1 MLRWTV
7 EKFKKLIS
15 IQIMFNVVSDTLI
28 RPSEN
33 HYHDLVTLER
43 ENFPEKVWLNL
54 EIIGNGTEAESVKR
68 IIQISFED
76 IFFDNPHKDVYERF
90 EETLKEI
97 NLLLKNLREKNE
109 ENNFCEINA
118 IIGVQ
123 DEQNLHL
130 TQSGEGETYLIR
142 NGKLTVVSEGLSVR
156 KNEDSD
162 IFLNIASGEIS
173 VNDILVLTSKRLLR
187 YLTAQ
192 QITDVF
198 KQNIPEALAAI
209 NALIADTN
217 ALAVTAVF
225 FKRSI
230 FINAENPPENRQQIL
245 QKEPLQKIKVYFDDF
260 VKWIATKMGRDPNQV
275 ESLSIFVGVVVVL
288 VVLFIG
294 VTLLF
299 SNNLD
304 KEKYAEYNT
313 AISNATEELKRAEKL
328 ALIDDSESAN
338 AILDKVEGRVV
349 QILNEGYFR
358 TESVQI
364 LDKVKELKDQVN
376 NIQRI
381 TNPKILADLSTKRTD
396 VNLLGLTELSN
407 KLFAFEY
414 NALYETILDQVEEP
428 LTINSTEKVKAG
440 AAMAEKDLIVF
451 LTETDKV
458 IEYNAGSFNLAE
470 TDDSMWKKGKA
481 LAIYGKY
488 LYLLSPE
495 ENQIWKYERRKAGY
509 SKASEYNL
517 DADLSKSLD
526 IAIDGSVFILNEGG
540 EIIKLYRGNKQN
552 FTISNIDAVT
562 LQDID
567 QIFTL
572 PDQNNLYLLNS
583 QKNSVLIVKKLS
595 NGQGEYQRQVI
606 LEGVGQVVDIYVEQN
621 EQKLFAVDK
630 GKIYEIGL

>member
-123 DEQNLHL
+123 HEQNLHL

-173 VNDILVLTSKRLLR
+173 ANDTLVLTSKRLLR

-192 QITDVF
+192 QIADVF
-198 KQNIPEALAAI
+198 KQNIPEALAEI

-230 FINAENPPENRQQIL
+230 FINAENAPENRQQIL

-260 VKWIATKMGRDPNQV
+260 VKWIAVKMGRDPNQV
-275 ESLSIFVGVVVVL
+275 ESLSIFAGVVVVL

-470 TDDSMWKKGKA
+470 TDDSMWKKGRA

-552 FTISNIDAVT
+552 FTISNIDAAS

-583 QKNSVLIVKKLS
+583 QKNSVLVVKKLS
-595 NGQGEYQRQVI
+595 NGQGEYQRQII

-630 GKIYEIGL
+630 AKIYEIGL